1 MNIYKTI
8 TEKAN
13 SNTFKTGKAAQY
25 LNISIDTLKR
35 WDKNGKLTAH
45 RTTSNRRYYTQS
57 QLDDFIVNHNLA
69 KDKNYYYFNKYTRP
83 VKNTPIL
90 HVKPEQI
97 VGRDD
102 DAHKLITLLNTK
114 PYHKAFLTSCYGCDG
129 KHSVV
134 KRTDQIDTK
143 HKYCYIDNS
152 LFYGALNMP
161 NTNMYM
167 TMQLIFNIVKRAKEK
182 HIVLVFDE
190 YAHVMR
196 LYPDLS
202 IIILDAL
209 NSLNTPAIF
218 MDTLNS
224 CTWFIQHISPVYHEV
239 PVLKLNQLSKNTIIK
254 IMQNHVARWTKNT
267 KVEDPDLFYN
277 YIYQRALL
285 KTNDDSVLRHAMII
299 LDNTIGYYR
308 AIKINNAL
316 DSIKRNIH
324 LNKNLIDLA
333 NANNF

>member
-1 MNIYKTI
+1 MNIYETI

-13 SNTFKTGKAAQY
+13 SNTFKTGEAAQY

-57 QLDDFIVNHNLA
+57 QLDDFIVNHNLD
-69 KDKNYYYFNKYTRP
+69 KDKNYYLNKYTCP
-83 VKNTPIL
+83 VKYAPIQN
-90 HVKPEQI
+90 VKPEQI
-97 VGRDD
+97 IGRDNE
-102 DAHKLITLLNTK
+102 AHKLVTLLNAK
-114 PYHKAFLTSCYGCDG
+114 PYHKAFLISCHGSDG
-129 KHSVV
+129 KRSLV
-134 KRTDQIDTK
+134 KRTDQIDAK
-143 HKYCYIDNS
+143 HKYCYINNS
-152 LFYGALNMP
+152 LFYDTLNAP
-161 NTNMYM
+161 NTYI

-182 HIVLVFDE
+182 HIILVFDE
-190 YAHVMR
+190 YAHIMQ
-196 LYPDLS
+196 LCPDLS
-202 IIILDAL
+202 IIILDTL

-218 MDTLNS
+218 MDILNS
-224 CTWFIQHISPVYHEV
+224 YTRFIQRISPIYREV
-239 PVLKLNQLSKNTIIK
+239 PVLKLNQLPKNTIIK
-254 IMQNHVARWTKNT
+254 IMQNHVARWTENT

-285 KTNDDSVLRHAMII
+285 KANDDSVLRHAMII

-308 AIKINNAL
+308 AIKINSAL
-316 DSIKRNIH
+316 DCTQRDVR

>member
-1 MNIYKTI
+1 MNIYERI
-8 TEKAN
+8 TEKAHN
-13 SNTFKTGKAAQY
+13 TTFKTGEAVKY
-25 LNISIDTLKR
+25 LGVSTDTLKR
-35 WDKNGKLTAH
+35 WDKSGKLTA
-45 RTTSNRRYYTQS
+45 RRIKTNRRYYTQD
-57 QLDDFIVNHNLA
+57 QLDDFIINHNLA
-69 KDKNYYYFNKYTRP
+69 KDKDYYFNKYTRSAKTTLIP
-83 VKNTPIL
+83 HI
-90 HVKPEQI
+90 KPEQI
-97 VGRDD
+97 IGRDNE
-102 DAHKLITLLNTK
+102 AQSLIALLNTR
-114 PYHKAFLTSCYGCDG
+114 PHRKAFLISNNGGDG
-129 KHSVV
+129 KHSVI

-143 HKYCYIDNS
+143 HEYYYINNS
-152 LFYGALNMP
+152 LFYGTLNIP

-167 TMQLIFNIVKRAKEK
+167 TMQLIFNIVKCAKEK
-182 HIVLVFDE
+182 YIVLVFDE
-190 YAHVMR
+190 YAHIMQ

-202 IIILDAL
+202 IIVLDAL

-218 MDTLNS
+218 MDTLNNY
-224 CTWFIQHISPVYHEV
+224 TWFIQHINPVYHEV

-285 KTNDDSVLRHAMII
+285 KANDDSVLRHAMII

-308 AIKINNAL
+308 AIKISNAL
-316 DSIKRNIH
+316 DCTQRDTH

>member
-1 MNIYKTI
+1 MNIYETI

-13 SNTFKTGKAAQY
+13 NNTFKTGKAAQY

-69 KDKNYYYFNKYTRP
+69 KDKNYYLNKYTCP
-83 VKNTPIL
+83 VKNAPIQN
-90 HVKPEQI
+90 VKHEQI
-97 VGRDD
+97 IGRDGE
-102 DAHKLITLLNTK
+102 AHKLVTLLNAK
-114 PYHKAFLTSCYGCDG
+114 PYHKAFLISGHGSDG
-129 KHSVV
+129 KRSLVE
-134 KRTDQIDTK
+134 RTDQIDAK
-143 HKYCYIDNS
+143 HKYHYINNS
-152 LFYGALNMP
+152 LFYDTLNAS
-161 NTNMYM
+161 NTYI
-167 TMQLIFNIVKRAKEK
+167 TIQLIFNIVKCAKEK

-190 YAHVMR
+190 YARIMHIC
-196 LYPDLS
+196 PDLS
-202 IIILDAL
+202 IIILDTL

-224 CTWFIQHISPVYHEV
+224 YTWFIQRISPIYHEV
-239 PVLKLNQLSKNTIIK
+239 PVLKLNQLPKNTIIK
-254 IMQNHVARWTKNT
+254 IMQNHVARWTENT

-285 KTNDDSVLRHAMII
+285 KAKSDSVLRHAMII

-316 DSIKRNIH
+316 DCTQRGVH